1 MKQLISKGIVLT
13 RTNFGEADRILTM
26 LSPDF
31 GKLRLIAKGVR
42 RERSKLAGGIELF
55 SISNITFIKGR
66 GEIDTLISTR
76 LIEHYG
82 NVVTDIQRV
91 QLGYELIKL
100 LNKTTE
106 DNVNIEYFE
115 LLKTTFRDL
124 NELTINENLIRIW
137 FYAQLLR
144 FDGHSPNLR
153 TDPTGQKLETGQNF
167 SFNLEKVAFEPQNEG
182 QLEEDHIKFLRLIFS
197 DNQPLVLQKVSNFDQ
212 LLIVCAPIV
221 ESMLNTFVRV

>member
-1 MKQLISKGIVLT
+1 MNQLISKGIVLT

-55 SISNITFIKGR
+55 SVSNITFIKGR

-76 LIEHYG
+76 LIQHYG
-82 NVVTDIQRV
+82 NIVTDIQRV

-100 LNKTTE
+100 LNKATE
-106 DNVNIEYFE
+106 DNVNEEYFE
-115 LLKTTFRDL
+115 LLKSTFRDL
-124 NELTINENLIRIW
+124 DRLTINENLIRIW

-144 FDGHSPNLR
+144 LDGHSPNLR
-153 TDPTGQKLETGQNF
+153 TDPIGQKLEMGQNF
-167 SFNLEKVAFEPQNEG
+167 SFNLEKVAYEQQNNGEFKT
-182 QLEEDHIKFLRLIFS
+182 DHIKFLRLIFS

-212 LLIVCAPIV
+212 LLTACAPIV